1 MKVRALLLLFVV
13 LYLLPTNSRG
23 QDLPDAEIL
32 TADSAWCSRSNNL
45 TIAEILITG
54 EIDTSRFDLVVGIR
68 GTRDTL
74 VNLPSG
80 VFNLYLNNQAGR
92 NEYIVYKVIEYQ
104 EYNTLENEIFDTLIM
119 EVHSW
124 PDMHFTADFDDQCS
138 PAIVMFNAQ
147 EGYHRYTWDFGDGTG
162 TSTASNWVSHTYTSE
177 EDVDEI
183 NFTTWLRIE
192 TDFGCTDS
200 VLGQITL
207 YPTPEAGFFVT
218 PELLFFPDNTV
229 TLTNTTTPGEWDFK
243 WDFDDG
249 TINLNRDP
257 GQHIY
262 TSWGI
267 YHIKMEW
274 STAHCQDSVIK
285 QVEIRP
291 PEPEA
296 AFVPDTSGCPP
307 LQVSFRNNSLYADT
321 YLWDFDDGGHTSDDN
336 PIHTFRESGTYHV
349 KLFATNVSGY
359 DTTETDIT
367 VFDLPEAMFEP
378 SITETDNRLELITFT
393 NNTVNGASYLWDFGD
408 GYTSVEESP
417 GHIYNSSGSFTVTL
431 YAWSVNECSDTL
443 VRQGLVTI
451 HSSVDSI
458 TFPNVFKWNGTGSTG
473 GHWSEGSIDNTI
485 FHPNVENVTGL
496 RMVIFTRHGHRIFET
511 KEVYVGW
518 DGYINAS
525 TLAPQGVYIYKAW
538 VTYSDG
544 NKEIISGDITFLY

>member
-1 MKVRALLLLFVV
+1 MKVRALLLLLAV
-13 LYLLPTNSRG
+13 LNLLPENSRG

-80 VFNLYLNNQAGR
+80 VFDLYLNNQPGR
-92 NEYIVYKVIEYQ
+92 NEYIVYKIIEYQ

-124 PDMHFTADFDDQCS
+124 PDMQFTADFDDLCS
-138 PAIVMFNAQ
+138 PATVMFNAHD
-147 EGYHRYTWDFGDGTG
+147 GYHRYTWDFGDGTG
-162 TSTASNWVSHTYTSE
+162 TSTAANWISHTYTSE
-177 EDVDEI
+177 VDMDEI
-183 NFTTWLRIE
+183 YLVTRLKIE
-192 TDFGCTDS
+192 TEFGCTDS

-207 YPTPEAGFFVT
+207 YPTPEAGFLVT

-229 TLTNTTTPGEWDFK
+229 TLTNTTTPGDWDFK
-243 WDFDDG
+243 WDFGDG

-262 TSWGI
+262 NSWGI
-267 YHIKMEW
+267 YHIRMEW

-291 PEPEA
+291 PVPVA
-296 AFVPDTSGCPP
+296 AFSPDTSGCPP
-307 LQVSFRNNSLYADT
+307 LQVSFRNNSLYADS
-321 YLWDFDDGGHTSDDN
+321 YRWEFDDGGYSTDDN
-336 PIHTFRESGTYHV
+336 PVHTFKESGTYHV
-349 KLFATNVSGY
+349 KLVAANVSGK
-359 DTTETDIT
+359 DSIALEIT

-378 SITETDNRLELITFT
+378 SITETDNLLELITFT
-393 NNTVNGASYLWDFGD
+393 NSTVNGASYLWDFGD
-408 GYTSVEESP
+408 GNTSDEESP
-417 GHIYNSSGSFTVTL
+417 GHIYNSTGSFTITL
-431 YAWSVNECSDTL
+431 FAWSVNECSDTL
-443 VRQGLVTI
+443 VRQDLVTI
-451 HSSVDSI
+451 HSSEDSI
-458 TFPNVFKWNGTGSTG
+458 TFPNVFRWNGTGSTG

-485 FHPNVENVTGL
+485 FHPNVENVTEL

-511 KEVYVGW
+511 NEVYVGW

-544 NKEIISGDITFLY
+544 NKEVISGDITFLY